1 MQKISLNDAGLSGS
15 DLCNPSHA
23 SALQKLV
30 LKSSIIRY
38 NSTNASSVNINNAV
52 AFSNTIE
59 DKLTIIDEKKNVK
72 KL

>member
-30 LKSSIIRY
+30 LKSSDLVFKE
-38 NSTNASSVNINNAV
+38 S
-52 AFSNTIE
+52 AFY
-59 DKLTIIDEKKNVK
+59 
-72 KL
+72 